1 MKIEQENTQ
10 SVPALLCN
18 ACGVDA
24 QETKSLCCEAAGIID
39 PVCATAEALIPHEKL
54 REAASVDAALI
65 AQERPPA
72 QPVVGYKPLSQPD
85 ERADYEKEFPVPE
98 GLQYCT
104 NRDKYSVPRELLEL
118 CFRNFNGG
126 GDSLTGTEH
135 ARAYKELRALLAE
148 PADHPVPSAAEETEV
163 LGYRAVRTKPLG
175 NARLDRPLL
184 TQVRE
189 GWDPAYS
196 VTPLVDQVHVTRLK
210 AENERLQRNRDMWKG
225 QVERQ
230 AEKLTTL
237 RAENEVLRKAAAQS
251 QSDPVCEWLLVSH
264 PDGTEWTVK
273 YGSKEHDRALRA
285 THLSTVPLEPKA
297 EPPALKAQALGE
309 PAVRLELV
317 VNRVTNGRHIRK
329 WDMIGDLS
337 AGTHILYSAPTG
349 NQTEPAAWMD
359 VDGALHTTLESAS
372 FSRRPVREL
381 YFRQHAE
388 QLVPEADALRK
399 DAERYQWLRERNLET
414 ISCGGVFAGR
424 TPHNVVLNGSDL
436 DTAIDAAMSKQVTP

>member
-10 SVPALLCN
+10 SMPALLCN
-18 ACGVDA
+18 DCGVDA

-104 NRDKYSVPRELLEL
+104 NRDKYSAPRELLEL

-237 RAENEVLRKAAAQS
+237 RAENEVLRKAAAQ
-251 QSDPVCEWLLVSH
+251 P
-264 PDGTEWTVK
+264 
-273 YGSKEHDRALRA
+273 
-285 THLSTVPLEPKA
+285 
-297 EPPALKAQALGE
+297 LGE